1 LHAEIAEAHSGLWK
15 SKLDKHLIYNVGSY
29 VLAMST
35 LRQIP
40 MSVGTFTHT
49 LPVVRGVQSGR
60 EYYVTMCPMKL
71 IPKLFL
77 FDEAPVPPE
86 LRAQRA
92 INKSRIP
99 EITNYIVKNPK
110 SYTLSAIT
118 ASVDSRVHF
127 TPFDEHDEERRL
139 GAVTVPMDARLV
151 VNDGQHR
158 RAAIEQALKVNPN
171 LGHETIPVVLFVDA
185 GLKRSQQMFA
195 DLNKYAVRPTAS
207 LGVLYDQRDPLAELV
222 RELTFKVPLF
232 RDRIDK
238 EKTTISNRSSKLFTL
253 SSVFQATK
261 SLLGKKKRR
270 EPVSKSESQIAQEY
284 WTELPAHIPEWK
296 LLLEGKIT
304 SSELRTSYVHAH
316 GVVLHALGAA
326 GNSLI
331 ANHTSQ
337 WKRLLTRLESINW
350 SRDNPDWNGRA
361 MMGGRLSKAQVNV
374 ALTTSYIKHHLGL
387 RLFPE
392 EERIEARY
400 RGSGAD
406 TS

>member
-1 LHAEIAEAHSGLWK
+1 
-15 SKLDKHLIYNVGSY
+15 
-29 VLAMST
+29 
-35 LRQIP
+35 
-40 MSVGTFTHT
+40 
-49 LPVVRGVQSGR
+49 
-60 EYYVTMCPMKL
+60 MCPLKL
-71 IPKLFL
+71 IPRLFL

-118 ASVDSRVHF
+118 VSVDSRVRF
-127 TPFDEHDEERRL
+127 TPSDEHDEEKRL
-139 GAVTVPMDARLV
+139 GTITIPMDARLV

-158 RAAIEQALKVNPN
+158 RAAIEQALRVSPG

-195 DLNKYAVRPTAS
+195 DLNKYAVRPSAS
-207 LGVLYDQRDPLAELV
+207 LGVLYDQMDPLAELV
-222 RELTFKVPLF
+222 REVAFKVPLF

-261 SLLGKKKRR
+261 SLLGKKKRK
-270 EPVSKSESQIAQEY
+270 EPVSRSESQIALEY

-304 SSELRTSYVHAH
+304 SSELRTNYVHAH

-331 ANHTSQ
+331 ANHAPQ
-337 WKRLLTRLESINW
+337 WKRLLGKLESINW
-350 SRDNPDWNGRA
+350 SRGNPDWNGRA
-361 MMGGRLSKAQVNV
+361 MVGGRLSKAQVNV
-374 ALTTSYIKHHLGL
+374 VLTTNYIKHHLEL
-387 RLFPE
+387 ELSPE
-392 EERIEARY
+392 EERIET
-400 RGSGAD
+400 GHTGNGAD